1 MNPNKSRNDGMATS
15 NVKDSSIVPSSQH
28 GNQMEGQPNNLE
40 NELTKMLQN
49 VPLPNIQNV
58 DEQCIYRV
66 PPNTRKRYPV
76 SYIPRIVGIGPYHR
90 KGSYHRKESDHLNHL
105 KVSYHPEDAE
115 NRLKLKYVQAFLS
128 RTKLSVGE
136 LVGKI
141 EHMRT
146 NIESIRSCYAQT
158 FEYKDDVFFRI
169 ILVDALFI
177 IELFLRW
184 HEDTEEKKKDDT
196 KSEGHTKSKD
206 HTVLKPW
213 KRQLIRH
220 DLVLLENQ
228 LPFSVLQQLYD
239 NCVPNIKKPVHHATG
254 EPVPDTVDEPL
265 PGTPCFFKICVNCI
279 CTGTNCFNRIPTPSN
294 GTPAATNQII
304 SFLQLSFNCLHSTSF
319 QTECPRE
326 TPRHFT
332 DLLRSSII
340 SSSTIDIQ
348 NPIKGQKDV
357 NHVYTASQLMEAG
370 LKFKVSPNKSFLD
383 LTYIDGVLSMPVLN
397 INGSTEIFFRN
408 MMAYEYYHHS
418 ATKVLIQYVTI
429 LNFLI
434 HTEKD
439 VNILID
445 NKIILNWTGD
455 AKTVVTIINHLN
467 SSFSM
472 PDFIPH
478 YFSICN
484 SLNKFYENP
493 CNKLKASLRQGY
505 FNTPWKKLSTCT
517 AVLLVFLAL
526 AQTTFS
532 AISLAKKL

>member
-1 MNPNKSRNDGMATS
+1 MF
-15 NVKDSSIVPSSQH
+15 QH

-40 NELTKMLQN
+40 KELTEMLQN

-66 PPNTRKRYPV
+66 PPSTRNKDPV

-90 KGSYHRKESDHLNHL
+90 KGFYHFKGCF
-105 KVSYHPEDAE
+105 HPEDAE
-115 NRLKLKYVQAFLS
+115 NGLKLKYVQAFLS
-128 RTKLSVGE
+128 RTNLSVGE
-136 LVGKI
+136 LVEKI
-141 EHMRT
+141 KDMRD
-146 NIESIRSCYAQT
+146 NIESIRRCYAQT
-158 FEYKDDVFFRI
+158 IEYNDDDFFKI

-184 HEDTEEKKKDDT
+184 HEDREETD
-196 KSEGHTKSKD
+196 HTK
-206 HTVLKPW
+206 LKPW
-213 KRQLIRH
+213 KRLRIRH

-228 LPFSVLQQLYD
+228 LPFFFLEQLYND
-239 NCVPNIKKPVHHATG
+239 TFKNELLPDIK

-265 PGTPCFFKICVNCI
+265 RGTPSFSKICVNCM
-279 CTGTNCFNRIPTPSN
+279 CTGTNCFNRIPT
-294 GTPAATNQII
+294 ATNEPPTGTNEPPTGTNQKI

-319 QTECPRE
+319 QTECPRQS
-326 TPRHFT
+326 PRHFT

-340 SSSTIDIQ
+340 SSSEINIQ
-348 NPIKGQKDV
+348 NPIEGQKDV
-357 NHVYTASQLMEAG
+357 NHVYSASQLMEAG

-383 LTYIDGVLSMPVLN
+383 LTYPKYGVLSMPVLN

-418 ATKVLIQYVTI
+418 ATKVLIQYAAI

-434 HTEKD
+434 NTEED

-445 NKIILNWTGD
+445 NKIIFNWTGD
-455 AKTVVTIINHLN
+455 AKTVVTIINNLN

-493 CNKLKASLRQGY
+493 CNKRKASFRQGY

-526 AQTTFS
+526 AQATFS